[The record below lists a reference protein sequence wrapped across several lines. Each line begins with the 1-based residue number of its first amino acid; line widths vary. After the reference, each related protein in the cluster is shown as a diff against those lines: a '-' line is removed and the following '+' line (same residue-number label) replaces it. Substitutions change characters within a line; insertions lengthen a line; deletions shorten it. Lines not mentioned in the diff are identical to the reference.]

1 MTPFKTNQQLE
12 VEKIDREQK
21 INETKN
27 LEIIRNQTV
36 PQQSLLK
43 FELNQPQQLPYNP
56 AMMPQQIYP
65 SPYVPIPNPYYPYAP
80 NGSVPWA
87 FTPNNIPVI
96 KRYNISLGGPNGDIT
111 KIANLYEDI
120 LPSSGNVMNNTF
132 NTLKER
138 MIIHRYIRSIFVKTG
153 DGEELLINGGP
164 NNTNS
169 EITNLLS
176 HVKLLE
182 INPYHFNRG
191 TDNPYKTLP
200 DNFVMYRSCYPIRM
214 GKTNNVECSK
224 SSIGI
229 NVRIYLLSKFDELI
243 INTDE
248 RNKSDIWRELDYYQY
263 VREEIIKPNISP
275 NFICLHSYYTTKNTG
290 INFKKFREIK
300 ASFEL
305 GNRNIER
312 SNAEQRNKL
321 YKELILNMR
330 FNDKNFNKI
339 EGESNENRKKR
350 LKDELD
356 KEFDTDKFNHML
368 DSDKCLVLLTE
379 APTQILYDWATRTY
393 KVDNGPIKKMVQSGY
408 HDDKVWKSLFF
419 QLLLAMLIM
428 YEKDIMFEDFSL
440 ENNVYVK
447 DLRASDHNIG
457 VWKYIYNRIE
467 YFVPNYG
474 YLLLIDSNFAN
485 LGSFGFASKSD
496 QPEFKPKILSKSLFS
511 DKNGITK
518 KWIEKILEIFNNNIF
533 LSTFT
538 NYGGVPPSEE
548 FKKDLGEINKK
559 LNIKLENIKKIL
571 DDISLS
577 DEDKNQELNNNKSYI
592 TSIPS
597 SLMNEFKMLHSRVGT
612 PVKDNEQMY
621 VSSTFDLSEKDY
633 GSIVVKTIS
642 PTFSVFVIYLGDSI
656 SSSELSTAKILETE
670 NTIFNFEDR
679 KSAKYIER
687 YVPFADLKSYYGVP
701 DHVYEPG
708 KQYNLLETYL
718 ISRN

>member
-1 MTPFKTNQQLE
+1 MTPFKTNQELE
-12 VEKIDREQK
+12 IEKRDREQK
-21 INETKN
+21 INESKN
-27 LEIIRNQTV
+27 LELMRNQMN
-36 PQQSLLK
+36 PPQSLLK

-65 SPYVPIPNPYYPYAP
+65 SPYVPVPNPYYPYAP
-80 NGSVPWA
+80 NLSVPWA
-87 FTPNNIPVI
+87 YTPNNIPVI

-111 KIANLYEDI
+111 RIANLYEDI
-120 LPSSGNVMNNTF
+120 LPSTGNVINNTF

-229 NVRIYLLSKFDELI
+229 NVRIYLLSKFDELVV
-243 INTDE
+243 NTDK

-300 ASFEL
+300 SSFEL

-321 YKELILNMR
+321 YKELILKIR
-330 FNDKNFNKI
+330 LNDIRTFPNNPS
-339 EGESNENRKKR
+339 ESDDDRNTR
-350 LKDELD
+350 LKNELD
-356 KEFDTDKFNHML
+356 IEFDTNKFNHML

-428 YEKDIMFEDFSL
+428 YEKDIMFQDFSL

-447 DLRASDHNIG
+447 DLRTSDHNIG
-457 VWKYIYNRIE
+457 VWKYIYNGIE

-496 QPEFKPKILSKSLFS
+496 KSAEIEPKILSKLLFS
-511 DKNGITK
+511 DKDITEVWK
-518 KWIEKILEIFNNNIF
+518 KKILEIFNNNIF

-538 NYGGVPPSEE
+538 NYGGVPPSQE
-548 FKKDLGEINKK
+548 FINDLG
-559 LNIKLENIKKIL
+559 KIHGIL
-571 DDISLS
+571 KGKTADDI
-577 DEDKNQELNNNKSYI
+577 K
-592 TSIPS
+592 SIPS
-597 SLMNEFKMLHSRVGT
+597 SLMTEFKMLHSRVGT

-621 VSSTFDLSEKDY
+621 VSSTFDYSEKNY
-633 GSIVVKTIS
+633 GTIVVRNITS
-642 PTFSVFVIYLGDSI
+642 TFSIFVIYLGDSDKKDEGI
-656 SSSELSTAKILETE
+656 RTAKILDTKEP
-670 NTIFNFEDR
+670 IFNIDDR
-679 KSAKYIER
+679 KNAIYEEKDIPY
-687 YVPFADLKSYYGVP
+687 ADLKSYYGIP

-718 ISRN
+718 ISRNK